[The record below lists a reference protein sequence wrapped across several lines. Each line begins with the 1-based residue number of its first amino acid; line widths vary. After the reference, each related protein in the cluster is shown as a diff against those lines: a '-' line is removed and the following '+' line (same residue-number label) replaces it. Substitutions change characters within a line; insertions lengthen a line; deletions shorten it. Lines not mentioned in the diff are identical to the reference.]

1 MSEAIND
8 LIEELKDD
16 FEMFEQW
23 TDRYGYIIDLGK
35 GLELLADEYHA
46 NEYLVEGCQSRL
58 WLHTEFNDGKMYIYA
73 DSDSLIVKGLAS
85 LLIRVYS
92 GQRPEN
98 ILNNPPDFFKD
109 LGLEANL
116 SPSRTNGLNSMI
128 QKINILAESYL
139 KISKS

>member
-1 MSEAIND
+1 MGEAIKD
-8 LIEELKDD
+8 LIEEIKED

-35 GLELLADEYHA
+35 GLELLAEEYHT

-58 WLHTEFNDGKMYIYA
+58 WLHTEFNDGKMFIYA
-73 DSDSLIVKGLAS
+73 DSDSLIVKGLVS

-92 GQRPEN
+92 GQRPED
-98 ILNNPPDFFKD
+98 ILNNPPDFFKE

-116 SPSRTNGLNSMI
+116 SPSRANGLNSMI
-128 QKINILAESYL
+128 QRINILAESYQ